1 LRDLQAGFTGQ
12 SEIFTAGTSVQG
24 RPLTG
29 IHIWGSG
36 GKGSKPAVLIHGTVH
51 AREWITTMTTEYFAW
66 QLLTKYASDATVKSL
81 VDKYDYYIIPAVNP
95 DGKHTRVFLLADAR
109 MPFLPLLCSFLG
121 HCCIRTHLLHSL
133 RMIQYSLMTTT
144 MNRLDLQSH

>member
-1 LRDLQAGFTGQ
+1 MGDLQAGFPGQ

-24 RPLTG
+24 RALTG

-36 GKGSKPAVLIHGTVH
+36 GKGSKPAILIHGTVH

-66 QLLTKYASDATVKSL
+66 QLLTKYASDASVKSL

-95 DGKHTRVFLLADAR
+95 DGEFFHVL
-109 MPFLPLLCSFLG
+109 S
-121 HCCIRTHLLHSL
+121 
-133 RMIQYSLMTTT
+133 
-144 MNRLDLQSH
+144 N